1 MWYNVFGKEIKV
13 GFSQFMDTI
22 LSFAQDHTIIVIVL
36 ALVLL
41 YLLVRK
47 PKLFLGILLLG
58 LILVGLFYLIMNIAG
73 SGSEEKKRLFHEEE
87 KQVDTNR

>member
-1 MWYNVFGKEIKV
+1 MASLGGFIVF
-13 GFSQFMDTI
+13 SRFMDGI
-22 LSFAQDHTIIVIVL
+22 VSFAQNHTIIVIVL

-41 YLLVRK
+41 YLLVQK

-58 LILVGLFYLIMNIAG
+58 LILLGLFYMIMSIAG

>member
-1 MWYNVFGKEIKV
+1 
-13 GFSQFMDTI
+13 MDGI
-22 LSFAQDHTIIVIVL
+22 VSFAQNHTIIVIVL

-41 YLLVRK
+41 YLLVQK

-58 LILVGLFYLIMNIAG
+58 LILLGLFYMIMSIAG

>member
-1 MWYNVFGKEIKV
+1 M

-22 LSFAQDHTIIVIVL
+22 LSFAQNHTIIVIVL

-41 YLLVRK
+41 YFMYRK

-58 LILVGLFYLIMNIAG
+58 VLLAGLFYLITSI
-73 SGSEEKKRLFHEEE
+73 SGPAKEQKKKLIHEE

>member
-1 MWYNVFGKEIKV
+1 M
-13 GFSQFMDTI
+13 GFSQFMDSI
-22 LSFAQDHTIIVIVL
+22 LSFAQNHPIIVIIL

>member
-22 LSFAQDHTIIVIVL
+22 LSFAQNHTIIVIVL

-47 PKLFLGILLLG
+47 PKLFLGILLLC
-58 LILVGLFYLIMNIAG
+58 LILVGLFYMIMNIAG

>member
-1 MWYNVFGKEIKV
+1 MS
-13 GFSQFMDTI
+13 FSQFMDTI
-22 LSFAQDHTIIVIVL
+22 LSFAQNNTIIVIVL

-47 PKLFLGILLLG
+47 PKLFLGILILG
-58 LILVGLFYLIMNIAG
+58 LILVGLFYMIMNIAG

>member
-1 MWYNVFGKEIKV
+1 M

-22 LSFAQDHTIIVIVL
+22 LSFAQNHTIIVIVL

-41 YLLVRK
+41 YFMYRK
-47 PKLFLGILLLG
+47 PKVFFGILLLG
-58 LILVGLFYLIMNIAG
+58 VLLAGLFYLITSI
-73 SGSEEKKRLFHEEE
+73 SGPAKDQKKKLIHEE

>member
-1 MWYNVFGKEIKV
+1 M

-22 LSFAQDHTIIVIVL
+22 LSFAQNQTIIVIVL
-36 ALVLL
+36 ALGLL
-41 YLLVRK
+41 YLMVRK

-58 LILVGLFYLIMNIAG
+58 LILVGLLYLIMSIAG
-73 SGSEEKKRLFHEEE
+73 SGSEEKKRLFQEGE